1 MRINE
6 AINDDSLSDSADFS
20 RLNSLYNIIMNF
32 FSIILIINI
41 FQEMILKIAA
51 ALHYFKKVSWHYY
64 ICFHSIKL

>member
-20 RLNSLYNIIMNF
+20 RLNSIRYNNEF
-32 FSIILIINI
+32 FKIILIINI

-51 ALHYFKKVSWHYY
+51 VLHYFKKVS
-64 ICFHSIKL
+64 